1 MEENAQ
7 HFQHIMLYYFKEG
20 KKATEM
26 QKQRDLCSAW
36 RSCYDWL
43 SMSKVVCKVGDEEFL
58 LDNAHWLGIPAEVDS
73 DQIETLIDNQ
83 CYNT

>member
-1 MEENAQ
+1 MKFCVAILILKMEENAQ

-36 RSCYDWL
+36 RSCYD
-43 SMSKVVCKVGDEEFL
+43 
-58 LDNAHWLGIPAEVDS
+58 
-73 DQIETLIDNQ
+73 
-83 CYNT
+83 